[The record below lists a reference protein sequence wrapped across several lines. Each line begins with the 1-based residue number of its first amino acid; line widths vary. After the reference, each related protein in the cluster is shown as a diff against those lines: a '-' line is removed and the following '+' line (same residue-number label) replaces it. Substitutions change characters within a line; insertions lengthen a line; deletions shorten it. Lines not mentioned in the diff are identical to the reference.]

1 LPAPT
6 SPALTAEDPIRYR
19 SAREAAALMAM
30 VVVGGLA
37 VTVGIAALL
46 YRRDR
51 NARRRYV
58 FVQPAGAHHR

>member
-1 LPAPT
+1 
-6 SPALTAEDPIRYR
+6 
-19 SAREAAALMAM
+19 MAM
-30 VVVGGLA
+30 VVIGGLA

-58 FVQPAGAHHR
+58 FAEPAGAHHR